1 MKYRVIP
8 KITLANL
15 LKINHDVTI
24 ILVSYDTLNL
34 ETVKGTEK
42 LQKNE
47 YFGNKKSFLNEI
59 KSFS

>member
-15 LKINHDVTI
+15 WKINHDVTT

-42 LQKNE
+42 LQKMNISGTKRA
-47 YFGNKKSFLNEI
+47 FWMK
-59 KSFS
+59 